1 MGGSHDPQFSLI
13 DEELLH
19 AGYAFDLYAT
29 TWSDSAGEGFERD
42 IIRHRGAVAVVPLDE
57 DREHVFLVRQFRT
70 PLNRWLLELPAGL
83 RDKDGE
89 SEIETAH
96 AQWQTEQDAK
106 AYARARS
113 DAYPSLADFAE
124 AYTEKEIG
132 SSSTKWD
139 AYVTA
144 YNKVRSDNPKP

>member
-1 MGGSHDPQFSLI
+1 MISYSGLIKLGFSP
-13 DEELLH
+13 EEFKLQ
-19 AGYAFDLYAT
+19 D
-29 TWSDSAGEGFERD
+29 DSLGEGVYIKEWNS
-42 IIRHRGAVAVVPLDE
+42 A
-57 DREHVFLVRQFRT
+57 T
-70 PLNRWLLELPAGL
+70 PQPS
-83 RDKDGE
+83 E
-89 SEIETAH
+89 SAIETAH

-113 DAYPSLADFAE
+113 DAYPSVADFME

>member
-1 MGGSHDPQFSLI
+1 MITNMGLKKLGFSEDDYVLQDDGDGVVYI
-13 DEELLH
+13 AEWKSESAQPTKTQIETAH
-19 AGYAFDLYAT
+19 AQWQTEQDAKAYARAR
-29 TWSDSAGEGFERD
+29 SDAYPSLADFAEAYTE
-42 IIRHRGAVAVVPLDE
+42 
-57 DREHVFLVRQFRT
+57 
-70 PLNRWLLELPAGL
+70 
-83 RDKDGE
+83 K
-89 SEIETAH
+89 ETAH

>member
-1 MGGSHDPQFSLI
+1 MITNIGLKKLGFSEDDYVLQDDGDGVVYI
-13 DEELLH
+13 AKWNSE
-19 AGYAFDLYAT
+19 
-29 TWSDSAGEGFERD
+29 SAQ
-42 IIRHRGAVAVVPLDE
+42 PTKT
-57 DREHVFLVRQFRT
+57 Q
-70 PLNRWLLELPAGL
+70 
-83 RDKDGE
+83 
-89 SEIETAH
+89 IETAH

-106 AYARARS
+106 AYARTRAT
-113 DAYPSLADFAE
+113 AYPSVADFME

>member
-1 MGGSHDPQFSLI
+1 MSISKALKKLGFDPINDFILQDDGDGVFI
-13 DEELLH
+13 KE
-19 AGYAFDLYAT
+19 
-29 TWSDSAGEGFERD
+29 WNSA
-42 IIRHRGAVAVVPLDE
+42 
-57 DREHVFLVRQFRT
+57 
-70 PLNRWLLELPAGL
+70 LPQPS
-83 RDKDGE
+83 E
-89 SEIETAH
+89 SAIETAH

-113 DAYPSLADFAE
+113 DAYPSVADFME

>member
-1 MGGSHDPQFSLI
+1 MITITDAIRSLTTGASFTVIGDEINWFSPDITQPTQAEI
-13 DEELLH
+13 D
-19 AGYAFDLYAT
+19 A
-29 TWSDSAGEGFERD
+29 
-42 IIRHRGAVAVVPLDE
+42 
-57 DREHVFLVRQFRT
+57 
-70 PLNRWLLELPAGL
+70 
-83 RDKDGE
+83 
-89 SEIETAH
+89 EITRLQA
-96 AQWQTEQDAK
+96 EQDAK

-113 DAYPSLADFAE
+113 DAYPSVADFME